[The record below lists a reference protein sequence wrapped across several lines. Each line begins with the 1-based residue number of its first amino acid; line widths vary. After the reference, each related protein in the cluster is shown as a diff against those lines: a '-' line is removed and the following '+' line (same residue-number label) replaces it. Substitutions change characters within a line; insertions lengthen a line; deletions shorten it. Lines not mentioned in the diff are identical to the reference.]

1 MTAVMVEEQEI
12 LSVMAI
18 VIEPIVSENRHL
30 GLIQAHAA
38 ACKSCYLLLLVCWQ
52 HPSASYGFTTPRS
65 LSKYRSSHFNI
76 SVGDLCPEVTDA
88 ALFAF
93 FLGIFYL
100 LVVDAWRE
108 QGRAA
113 LLGVLRKKAV
123 HQTLWR

>member
-38 ACKSCYLLLLVCWQ
+38 AC
-52 HPSASYGFTTPRS
+52 
-65 LSKYRSSHFNI
+65 HFNI